1 VNHSLL
7 SSSWYR
13 VAPLKPRLREQA
25 VIHRQRFRKTV
36 WYVLEDRQNGKFHRL
51 STAAN
56 LAVALMDGKRTM
68 EEIWDGVGQRAGDDP
83 PTQDEMILLLAQ
95 LHSSDL
101 LQGELPPDF
110 GELAER
116 SEKTARTNIISR
128 LKNPLALRIPVWDP
142 DRFLDATASVARPIF
157 SWFGF
162 TVWLVLSVVGVA
174 LAALHWD
181 GLQSAAAT
189 QLVNAGNLALIAL
202 TYPVIKALHEA
213 GHAYATKVFGG
224 HVHEFGFMLLILV
237 PAPYV
242 DATAATAFASK
253 WQRIVVSAAGIMVET
268 GLAALA
274 MIFWLNAEPGLAKEL
289 AFNVMLI
296 GGVSTL
302 LFNGNPLLRFD
313 GYYVLAD
320 FLEIPNLGTRAN
332 KYFFYLIQ
340 RYAFGVRT
348 ADNPSHDRSER
359 KWLFV
364 YAIAAFLY
372 RVVLSLSI
380 AMLVATRLF
389 FVGVALALL
398 TLFSTFVMPVL
409 KGIKYLFTSP
419 SLRHE
424 RRRAMTVTGA
434 VLAGV
439 FLVVG
444 VLPLPYAT
452 VAQGIVWL
460 PGESEVRAGSAGVVT
475 QMAELGTS
483 AHVTAGTP
491 LVTLEDPGIAARI
504 GVLDAR
510 IAELDARYLA
520 LQFSN
525 RVQAAQVLQQRDH
538 LDAQKAD
545 LVERQGRLV
554 AAAPIDGHF
563 IPLAHNVPGS
573 FVPQGRLLGYVLDDA
588 EPVVRV
594 VVPQSDVD
602 LVRAA
607 TDGIEV
613 RYSFAPDRAV
623 AGRIIREIPTAQNDL
638 PSLALAERAGGDI
651 PIGHNADGAP
661 VALERIFIIDVITER
676 PPHALPYGARA
687 YVRFMH
693 APEPLYARLVRSL
706 RQTLLRVFGV

>member
-1 VNHSLL
+1 MSYSLL

-13 VAPLKPRLREQA
+13 VAQLKPRLREQA
-25 VIHRQRFRKTV
+25 IIHRQRFRKTV

-51 STAAN
+51 SAGAN
-56 LAVALMDGKRTM
+56 LAVALMDGRRTM
-68 EEIWDGVGQRAGDDP
+68 EEIWDGVGQRAGNDP
-83 PTQDEMILLLAQ
+83 PTQDEIILLLSQ

-101 LQGELPPDF
+101 LQGELPPDLA
-110 GELAER
+110 ELAER
-116 SEKTARTNIISR
+116 AEKTARSNVVSR

-142 DRFLDATASVARPIF
+142 DRFLDATVFLARPF
-157 SWFGF
+157 FNWFGLA
-162 TVWLVLSVVGVA
+162 VWVALCVVGIV
-174 LAALHWD
+174 LAAQNW
-181 GLQSAAAT
+181 GQLQVAASS
-189 QLVNAGNLALIAL
+189 QLLNAGNLALIAL

-242 DATAATAFASK
+242 DATAATAFANK

-274 MIFWLNAEPGLAKEL
+274 MLFWLNAEPGLAKEM

-340 RYAFGVRT
+340 RYAFGLRF
-348 ADNPSHDRSER
+348 ADNPSHERSER
-359 KWLFV
+359 KWLFT
-364 YAIAAFLY
+364 YAIASFAY

-389 FVGVALALL
+389 FVGAALALL
-398 TLFSTFVMPVL
+398 TLFTTFVMPLL

-419 SLRHE
+419 SLRTD
-424 RRRAMTVTGA
+424 RRRALTVTGTVIA
-434 VLAGV
+434 GLFVL
-439 FLVVG
+439 FG

-460 PGESEVRAGSAGVVT
+460 PGEAEIRAGAAGVVT
-475 QMAELGTS
+475 NVVSDAPDGV
-483 AHVTAGTP
+483 AAGTP
-491 LVTLEDPGIAARI
+491 LVTLEDPGIAARLRVI
-504 GVLDAR
+504 DAR
-510 IAELDARYLA
+510 IAELNARYQA
-520 LQFSN
+520 TQFAN
-525 RVQAAQVLQQRDH
+525 RVQAAQILQQRDH
-538 LDAQKAD
+538 LEAQKAD
-545 LVERQGRLV
+545 LIERQSQLV
-554 AAAPIDGHF
+554 ATAPAKGHF
-563 IPLAHNVPGS
+563 VPLADNVGGS
-573 FVPQGRLLGYVLDDA
+573 FIQQGRLLGYLLTDA

-594 VVPQSDVD
+594 VVPQSEVD

-613 RYSFAPDRAV
+613 RYSFAPDRTV
-623 AGRIIREIPTAQNDL
+623 AGRIIREVPTGQNDL

-651 PIGHNADGAP
+651 PIGHNADGTP
-661 VALERIFIIDVITER
+661 VALERIFIIDVATER
-676 PPHALPYGARA
+676 LPHELPYGARA
-687 YVRFMH
+687 YVRFTH
-693 APEPLYARLVRSL
+693 APEPLFQRIVRSV